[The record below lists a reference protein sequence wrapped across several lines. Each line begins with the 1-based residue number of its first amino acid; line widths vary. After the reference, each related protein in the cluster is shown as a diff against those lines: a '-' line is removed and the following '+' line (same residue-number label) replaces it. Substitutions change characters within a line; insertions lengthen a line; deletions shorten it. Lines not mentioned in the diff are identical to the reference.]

1 VIRNGKMAN
10 FSEDRYKANMKS
22 SIFNNAPIGFYF
34 PGDPGFP
41 GANCR
46 PNGGLC
52 NATGVYHKLW
62 QFTPR
67 VGFAW
72 DVRGD
77 GRMSVRSSY
86 SMAHDMLSGGFYN
99 NFISSPWAASV
110 TVASPPGGFDN
121 PWQGYP
127 GGNPFPPK
135 PVNANSE
142 FPPFSNYFVVPYDSP
157 QTTRHS
163 WNLSLQRQIATDWL
177 VSASYMGS
185 HSDHLWGA
193 QELNPA
199 IYIPGTCQAGQYGLT
214 AAGPC
219 STTGNANARRRLPQQ
234 YPNIGGTTLSFL
246 SQYQPGGTQT
256 YNGLLL
262 SVQRRAA
269 RGVTLGGNY
278 TWSHCYGDDAKASQG
293 GGPGATY
300 VDPNNRDFDR
310 GNCEGDRRQIFNMT
324 AVAQTPGF
332 TNTTLR
338 TIVTGWR
345 LSGIYRYSTGSWLT
359 IASGQDRSLSGVSS
373 QRAQQILGN
382 PYGAKTLTNYL
393 NPAAFALPALG
404 SFGNIS
410 PNSIQG
416 PGTWAFDLALSR
428 VFQIR
433 ENQKLEARAEA
444 YNVTNSLRRGN
455 PVTNFSNGIFGQIN
469 SSLDPRILQFAL
481 KYVF

>member
-1 VIRNGKMAN
+1 M
-10 FSEDRYKANMKS
+10 
-22 SIFNNAPIGFYF
+22 SI
-34 PGDPGFP
+34 
-41 GANCR
+41 
-46 PNGGLC
+46 
-52 NATGVYHKLW
+52 
-62 QFTPR
+62 
-67 VGFAW
+67 
-72 DVRGD
+72 
-77 GRMSVRSSY
+77 RSSY

-110 TVASPPGGFDN
+110 TVASPPGGFDS

-163 WNLSLQRQIATDWL
+163 WNLSVQRQIATDWL

-199 IYIPGTCQAGQYGLT
+199 IYVPGNCQAGQYGLT

-219 STTGNANARRRLPQQ
+219 STTGNANARRKLTMQ
-234 YPNIGGTTLSFL
+234 YPNIGGTTVSFL

-269 RGVTLGGNY
+269 RGVTVGGNY

-300 VDPNNRDFDR
+300 VDPNNRVFDR

-324 AVAQTPGF
+324 AVAQTPRF
-332 TNTTLR
+332 ANTTLR

-345 LSGIYRYSTGSWLT
+345 LSGI
-359 IASGQDRSLSGVSS
+359 
-373 QRAQQILGN
+373 
-382 PYGAKTLTNYL
+382 
-393 NPAAFALPALG
+393 
-404 SFGNIS
+404 
-410 PNSIQG
+410 
-416 PGTWAFDLALSR
+416 
-428 VFQIR
+428 
-433 ENQKLEARAEA
+433 
-444 YNVTNSLRRGN
+444 
-455 PVTNFSNGIFGQIN
+455 
-469 SSLDPRILQFAL
+469 
-481 KYVF
+481 